1 MDPALLKIQDI
12 WDRHVPAA
20 LLKIGNQ
27 RGPFQKIL
35 KKKLY
40 GLVGKNPTAMKE
52 TQVQSSGQEDPLEK
66 GMTIHSSILAWKIP
80 GQRSLAGSMGLQRIE
95 HG

>member
-1 MDPALLKIQDI
+1 MDLALLKIQDI
-12 WDRHVPAA
+12 WDRHVPTA

-27 RGPFQKIL
+27 QGPFRKRL

-40 GLVGKNPTAMKE
+40 GSVGKNLPAMQE
-52 TQVQSSGQEDPLEK
+52 TQIQSSGQEDALEK

-80 GQRSLAGSMGLQRIE
+80 GQRSLAGSMGLQRVG